1 MKTTGSLVFLSLW
14 VPNKNNPKGV
24 RKIITGIDQQR
35 LVFFVS
41 CDFLWDFTKM
51 VSENW
56 WFKSNPVNFMY
67 YWPNNSIRRH
77 CEHKHLEIKQFDT
90 LHNLWQVVQ
99 NVYFAKSQEKP
110 HKKLIFK
117 HFGLSV
123 PNLRKQNPAR
133 IRIRM
138 TQKIILHGEPAFL
151 KQSPLGWYR
160 VVRLWELAS
169 KQV

>member
-1 MKTTGSLVFLSLW
+1 M
-14 VPNKNNPKGV
+14 
-24 RKIITGIDQQR
+24 
-35 LVFFVS
+35 
-41 CDFLWDFTKM
+41 
-51 VSENW
+51 
-56 WFKSNPVNFMY
+56 
-67 YWPNNSIRRH
+67 
-77 CEHKHLEIKQFDT
+77 
-90 LHNLWQVVQ
+90 HNVWQVVQ

-160 VVRLWELAS
+160 ELKKKPVIQCFFA
-169 KQV
+169 KPHEKAFA

>member
-1 MKTTGSLVFLSLW
+1 M
-14 VPNKNNPKGV
+14 
-24 RKIITGIDQQR
+24 
-35 LVFFVS
+35 
-41 CDFLWDFTKM
+41 
-51 VSENW
+51 
-56 WFKSNPVNFMY
+56 
-67 YWPNNSIRRH
+67 
-77 CEHKHLEIKQFDT
+77 
-90 LHNLWQVVQ
+90 WQVVQ

-151 KQSPLGWYR
+151 KQSPLGWYTLGSHWLL
-160 VVRLWELAS
+160 RLMMGKLDPTCSILTSLWAWWIPDTLCIRS
-169 KQV
+169 SWFFM